1 MESQTRSERGGKKN
15 LTPNW
20 KRPLTCAIFLPGS
33 SAKNKTVQTL
43 GRGGRALEFSVCRND
58 PKEKGRHSP
67 RSPGRPKEP
76 AAPPLP
82 WAGEIP
88 RRLRGRLL
96 SSGEGRLHNFVRESS
111 PRLGL
116 RLLLQ
121 VLPRRRRPLC
131 WRARVERRLVSPP
144 PRERGSL
151 LRQS

>member
-1 MESQTRSERGGKKN
+1 MESQTRSERGEEKN

-43 GRGGRALEFSVCRND
+43 GRGRHALEFSVCR
-58 PKEKGRHSP
+58 KTRKKRGATRRGRPLGRRRP
-67 RSPGRPKEP
+67 RLLLCPGREKSR
-76 AAPPLP
+76 APRCP
-82 WAGEIP
+82 
-88 RRLRGRLL
+88 LL

-116 RLLLQ
+116 RLLLP

-131 WRARVERRLVSPP
+131 WRARVGRCLVSPP

-151 LRQS
+151 LRQG